1 MSKETC
7 YGCAGYDWN
16 ATCAACTRRS
26 YEFTFTKGNDLDP
39 ERGLWVTCFDGD
51 GMEVEVTIKGLNLTR
66 LRAIVAAAELGEKE
80 ACSTEATIK
89 LLG

>member
-7 YGCAGYDWN
+7 YGCAGYDWK

-26 YEFTFTKGNDLDP
+26 YEFTFTKGHDLDP

-51 GMEVEVTIKGLNLTR
+51 GMEVEVTIKGLDLTM
-66 LRAIVAAAELGEKE
+66 LQAMV
-80 ACSTEATIK
+80 ACSTEVTEVTES
-89 LLG
+89 